1 MRRTR
6 ARITGL
12 AFLAFFGQPAGAQL
26 AHGEPEWYLPTG
38 DGCRLFVQEYGRGR
52 DTVIVVHGGFG
63 AEHSYL
69 LDAFRGLEDRFHF
82 VFYDQR
88 GSLRSPCPDSL
99 ISVTA
104 HVRDVERLRQELK
117 LERATLVG
125 HSMGTVL
132 AMHYLQDYPD
142 RVRGMVL
149 AGAIPPR
156 SEAVSE
162 MNRQGLAMGE
172 RPAVAEQMR
181 LAGLGPDT
189 SMYTAKERTTQWR
202 IRFTGVNV
210 YHVERWRQMRGGQ
223 AFYSQRAGSAA
234 ARTLP
239 KTYDF
244 RPALLAHPC
253 PVWIV
258 IGDHDYVDFGVR
270 RHREWT
276 QGAANVTLR
285 VLANAGHA
293 AWIDDPDGWRESL
306 GSALSAMVRC
316 RR

>member
-6 ARITGL
+6 LPIAGL
-12 AFLAFFGQPAGAQL
+12 AFLALFGRSADAQL
-26 AHGEPEWYLPTG
+26 THAEPEWYLPTG

-52 DTVIVVHGGFG
+52 DTVLVVHGGFG

-69 LDAFRGLEDRFHF
+69 LDAFRGLEDRFHL

-88 GSLRSPCPDSL
+88 GSLRSPCADSL
-99 ISVTA
+99 ISLAA
-104 HVRDVERLRQELK
+104 HVRDLDRLRQELK
-117 LERATLVG
+117 LQRATLVA

-132 AMHYLQDYPD
+132 AMQYLQDHPT

-149 AGAIPPR
+149 TGAIPPR
-156 SEAVSE
+156 TEGSND
-162 MNRQGLAMGE
+162 MNREGMAMGS

-189 SMYTAKERTTQWR
+189 SAYTAKERTTHWR

-223 AFYSQRAGSAA
+223 VFYNQRAGSAA
-234 ARTLP
+234 ARSLP
-239 KTYDF
+239 KSYDF
-244 RPALLAHPC
+244 RPAILAHPC

-258 IGDHDYVDFGVR
+258 IGDHDYVDFGVP

-276 QGAANVTLR
+276 RGAANVTLR
-285 VLANAGHA
+285 VLPNAGHS

-306 GSALSAMVRC
+306 GSALGAMVSC
-316 RR
+316 RP

>member
-1 MRRTR
+1 MRSHV
-6 ARITGL
+6 AGL
-12 AFLAFFGQPAGAQL
+12 ALLTFAGQAAGAQL
-26 AHGEPEWYLPTG
+26 SHREPEWYLPTG
-38 DGCRLFVQEYGRGR
+38 DGCRLFVQEYGRGS

-99 ISVTA
+99 ISVGA
-104 HVRDVERLRQELK
+104 HVSDVERLRQELK
-117 LERATLVG
+117 LERATLVA

-132 AMHYLQDYPD
+132 AMHYLEANPN

-149 AGAIPPR
+149 TGAIPPK
-156 SEAVSE
+156 SDTIAE
-162 MNRQGLAMGE
+162 MNRQAQAMSE

-189 SMYTAKERTTQWR
+189 STYTAKERTTHWR

-223 AFYSQRAGSAA
+223 VFYSQRAGSAA

-239 KTYDF
+239 KSYDF
-244 RPALLAHPC
+244 RPAILAHPC

-258 IGDHDYVDFGVR
+258 IGDHDYVDFGVP
-270 RHREWT
+270 RHHEWT
-276 QGAANVTLR
+276 RGAANVTLR
-285 VLANAGHA
+285 VLPNAGHA

-306 GSALSAMVRC
+306 GSGLGAMVRC
-316 RR
+316 RP